1 MTDNNDNRTDARR
14 FYTSA
19 LTRAEKMELP
29 SAMSLEGIDGE
40 IALLR
45 IRLRRLA
52 GEKPDEFALLLR
64 GIGML
69 AKSPLLQVQALLR
82 IDGGTGEG
90 DAVHRGGAIAGNCG
104 GESQCRLKR

>member
-1 MTDNNDNRTDARR
+1 MTD
-14 FYTSA
+14 
-19 LTRAEKMELP
+19 LP
-29 SAMSLEGIDGE
+29 SAMSLEGMDEE

-69 AKSPLLQVQALLR
+69 ARTLSIKYKLSSGS
-82 IDGGTGEG
+82 DGETGEG
-90 DAVHRGGAIAGNCG
+90 DAVYRGGAVAGNCG

>member
-1 MTDNNDNRTDARR
+1 MTNTDKRMNAQQ

-19 LTRAEKMELP
+19 LTNAEKMELP
-29 SAMSLEGIDGE
+29 SAMSMEGMDGE

-52 GEKPDEFALLLR
+52 GNKPDEFALLLR

-69 AKSPLLQVQALLR
+69 ANSLSVKYKLSSGATEELEKEMLSTVEGLLR
-82 IDGGTGEG
+82 
-90 DAVHRGGAIAGNCG
+90 AIAE
-104 GESQCRLKR
+104 ESPSAV

>member
-1 MTDNNDNRTDARR
+1 MTDKDKRTDARR
-14 FYTSA
+14 FYKSA
-19 LTRAEKMELP
+19 LTKAERTKLP

-64 GIGML
+64 GIGTLARTLSIKYQLSSGSTEELEKEML
-69 AKSPLLQVQALLR
+69 STVEGLLQ
-82 IDGGTGEG
+82 
-90 DAVHRGGAIAGNCG
+90 AIAE
-104 GESQCRLKR
+104 ESPNAV